1 MSATPSRQLSAH
13 PQSAQS
19 RRRNATHTSVSE
31 GTPLP
36 EYETPAAPLT
46 AESQRQIAALLAS
59 RHLRTLRTHLQHATE
74 KLTHSG
80 GEVNERLSD
89 ARIRYEKLKEARRRQ
104 GDEDVDDDESNEE
117 YQRLAEAETRV
128 DAITAQMEEK
138 TRLIVDSE
146 IKLQGLTDAMGQI
159 EREEGETVAAALGV
173 RQTRQQRARQRANAD
188 EDADGTEDP
197 TDGDYDDEQEREM
210 LERNAQNP
218 PSRKLV
224 DKLTEN
230 VQKWDELSLTERY
243 ASNNSY
249 IGFYRMV
256 HDSKFPGDDVP
267 PLPHSST
274 WFEHMEDANTQSGA
288 QTRTRNQNRRASP
301 AGSDDDIA
309 IERERISLKC
319 PLTLTPYQ
327 DPVTSTKCPHSFER
341 EAIMDMIKRSPT
353 TIAPPASRRGQR
365 RVHVVKCPVC
375 SIPLTE
381 DDLRPDP
388 VLLRRVRR
396 AQELQEREEEDDHLE
411 GDGRKRKD
419 HSTGITLGSDV
430 ESDDDAM
437 DVDAPPPSQHIK
449 MEPLSQAARA
459 AQSDDESSDDA
470 ESQEGEDEEED
481 EEEQDEE
488 GESEEVEIDE
498 EQNEHVEMEEP
509 DNQEGK
515 NGEGENE
522 DIEEVEI
529 EQEQDQEQDEDVD
542 LAKSHNEQTRNE
554 EVEMEEPDNSESE
567 NEEGENN
574 EAEIDG
580 LTNEESGNEDNEDVE
595 IEQEQDAEVDLA
607 EPDSSESENEEGEN
621 NEVEINGLTN
631 DEAGNEDVEIEEPD
645 NEEVESDEVDTEQGQ
660 NKEEQNEEMEVDE
673 PENEDRN
680 EEVDEEVLGDERQN
694 EEEQDE
700 EARNEERHSEEENGD
715 DENED
720 VQSEQGQNEA
730 VDSQNDVQQVDIQS
744 EKGQN
749 KDTSD
754 TEDTEDSEDTDTD
767 SDSDIDVKA
776 ENESPLIVFFFFF
789 FFFFF
794 FQSKGFKLHI

>member
-1 MSATPSRQLSAH
+1 MSATPSRRPSAH

-19 RRRNATHTSVSE
+19 HRRNATQTSFSE
-31 GTPLP
+31 ATPLP
-36 EYETPAAPLT
+36 EYETPEAPLT

-59 RHLRTLRTHLQHATE
+59 QHLRTLRTHLQHATE

-104 GDEDVDDDESNEE
+104 GDEDVDDNESNEE

-128 DAITAQMEEK
+128 NAITARMEEK
-138 TRLIVDSE
+138 ARLIVDSE

-197 TDGDYDDEQEREM
+197 TDGDYEDEQEREM
-210 LERNAQNP
+210 RERNAQNP

-224 DKLTEN
+224 DKLTEG

-274 WFEHMEDANTQSGA
+274 WFEHMEDENTQSGA
-288 QTRTRNQNRRASP
+288 PARTRNQNRRASP

-375 SIPLTE
+375 SIPLTA

-411 GDGRKRKD
+411 GDGRKQKD
-419 HSTGITLGSDV
+419 RSTGITLGSDV

-470 ESQEGEDEEED
+470 ESPDAEVEDAENVEGESQEGEDEEEEEED
-481 EEEQDEE
+481 EEEQNEE
-488 GESEEVEIDE
+488 GESEEVE
-498 EQNEHVEMEEP
+498 MEEP
-509 DNQEGK
+509 DNQQGK
-515 NGEGENE
+515 NGEEENE
-522 DIEEVEI
+522 ENEEVEI
-529 EQEQDQEQDEDVD
+529 EQEQDEEVD
-542 LAKSHNEQTRNE
+542 IAEPDHAQTQNE
-554 EVEMEEPDNSESE
+554 EVEMEEPDNAESE
-567 NEEGENN
+567 NEEGEN
-574 EAEIDG
+574 EEVEIDG
-580 LTNEESGNEDNEDVE
+580 LT
-595 IEQEQDAEVDLA
+595 
-607 EPDSSESENEEGEN
+607 SE
-621 NEVEINGLTN
+621 
-631 DEAGNEDVEIEEPD
+631 EAGNKDVVIEEPDNEEEIEEPD
-645 NEEVESDEVDTEQGQ
+645 NEEVETDEVDIEKGQ
-660 NKEEQNEEMEVDE
+660 NGEEQNEEMEVEE

-680 EEVDEEVLGDERQN
+680 EEVDEEVLSDERK
-694 EEEQDE
+694 
-700 EARNEERHSEEENGD
+700 NGD
-715 DENED
+715 VQDENED
-720 VQSEQGQNEA
+720 VQSEQGQDEP
-730 VDSQNDVQQVDIQS
+730 VDSQDDQQVDVQS

-754 TEDTEDSEDTDTD
+754 TDTEDSADSEATD
-767 SDSDIDVKA
+767 SDSDIELKV
-776 ENESPLIVFFFFF
+776 ESGSEDEEVESQESDPRE
-789 FFFFF
+789 
-794 FQSKGFKLHI
+794 

>member
-1 MSATPSRQLSAH
+1 MSATPSRRPSAH

-19 RRRNATHTSVSE
+19 RRRNATQTSFSE
-31 GTPLP
+31 ATPLP
-36 EYETPAAPLT
+36 EYETPEAPLT

-59 RHLRTLRTHLQHATE
+59 QHLRTLRTHLQHATE

-128 DAITAQMEEK
+128 NAITAQMEEK

-197 TDGDYDDEQEREM
+197 TDGDYEDEQEREM
-210 LERNAQNP
+210 RERNAQNP

-224 DKLTEN
+224 DKLTEG
-230 VQKWDELSLTERY
+230 VQRWDELSLTERY

-288 QTRTRNQNRRASP
+288 PARTRNQNRRASP

-375 SIPLTE
+375 SIPLTA

-411 GDGRKRKD
+411 GDGRKQKD
-419 HSTGITLGSDV
+419 RSTGITLGSDV

-470 ESQEGEDEEED
+470 ESQDAEVEDVENVEGESQEGEDEEEEED
-481 EEEQDEE
+481 EEEQNEE
-488 GESEEVEIDE
+488 GES
-498 EQNEHVEMEEP
+498 
-509 DNQEGK
+509 
-515 NGEGENE
+515 
-522 DIEEVEI
+522 
-529 EQEQDQEQDEDVD
+529 
-542 LAKSHNEQTRNE
+542 E
-554 EVEMEEPDNSESE
+554 EVEMEEPDNQQGKNGEEENEENEEVEIEQEQVEEVDIAEPDHEQTQNEEVEMEGSDNAESE
-567 NEEGENN
+567 NEEGEN
-574 EAEIDG
+574 EEVEIDG
-580 LTNEESGNEDNEDVE
+580 LTNEE
-595 IEQEQDAEVDLA
+595 
-607 EPDSSESENEEGEN
+607 
-621 NEVEINGLTN
+621 
-631 DEAGNEDVEIEEPD
+631 AGNKDVEIEEPD
-645 NEEVESDEVDTEQGQ
+645 NEEEIEEPDNEEVETDEVDIEQGQ
-660 NKEEQNEEMEVDE
+660 NEEEQNEEQQNEEVETNEVDIEQGQNEEEQDEEMEVEE

-680 EEVDEEVLGDERQN
+680 EEVDEEVLSDERQN

-700 EARNEERHSEEENGD
+700 EAQNEEGHSEEENGD
-715 DENED
+715 VQDENED
-720 VQSEQGQNEA
+720 VQSEQGQDEP
-730 VDSQNDVQQVDIQS
+730 VDSQDVQRVDVQSEQGQKEPVDSQKDVQQVDVQS

-754 TEDTEDSEDTDTD
+754 TDTEDSADSEATD
-767 SDSDIDVKA
+767 SDSDIELKV
-776 ENESPLIVFFFFF
+776 ESGSEDEVES
-789 FFFFF
+789 
-794 FQSKGFKLHI
+794 QESD

>member
-1 MSATPSRQLSAH
+1 MSATPSRRPSAH

-19 RRRNATHTSVSE
+19 RRRNATQTSVSE
-31 GTPLP
+31 ATPLP
-36 EYETPAAPLT
+36 EYETPEAPLT
-46 AESQRQIAALLAS
+46 VESQRQIAALLAS
-59 RHLRTLRTHLQHATE
+59 QHLRTLRTHLQHATE

-128 DAITAQMEEK
+128 NAITARMEEK

-197 TDGDYDDEQEREM
+197 TDGDYEDEQEREM
-210 LERNAQNP
+210 RERNAQNP

-224 DKLTEN
+224 DKLTEG

-288 QTRTRNQNRRASP
+288 PARTRNQNRRASP

-375 SIPLTE
+375 SIPLTAE
-381 DDLRPDP
+381 DLRPDP

-411 GDGRKRKD
+411 GDGRKQKD
-419 HSTGITLGSDV
+419 RSTGITLGSDV

-449 MEPLSQAARA
+449 MEPLSQAAPA
-459 AQSDDESSDDA
+459 GQSGDESSDDA
-470 ESQEGEDEEED
+470 ESQDAEVEDAENVEGGSQEGEDDEEDEDEEED
-481 EEEQDEE
+481 EEEEKEEE
-488 GESEEVEIDE
+488 GGSEE
-498 EQNEHVEMEEP
+498 VEMEEP
-509 DNQEGK
+509 DNPEGK
-515 NGEGENE
+515 NGEEENE
-522 DIEEVEI
+522 ENEEVEI
-529 EQEQDQEQDEDVD
+529 EQEQDEEVD
-542 LAKSHNEQTRNE
+542 IAEPDHAQTQNE
-554 EVEMEEPDNSESE
+554 EVEMEEPDNAESE
-567 NEEGENN
+567 NEEGEN
-574 EAEIDG
+574 EEVEIDG
-580 LTNEESGNEDNEDVE
+580 LTNE
-595 IEQEQDAEVDLA
+595 
-607 EPDSSESENEEGEN
+607 
-621 NEVEINGLTN
+621 
-631 DEAGNEDVEIEEPD
+631 EAGNEDVEIEEPD
-645 NEEVESDEVDTEQGQ
+645 NEEEIEEPDNEEDIEDPDNEEVETDEVDIEQGQ
-660 NKEEQNEEMEVDE
+660 NEEEQNEEVETNEVDIEQGQNEEEQNEEVEVEE

-680 EEVDEEVLGDERQN
+680 EEVDEEEP
-694 EEEQDE
+694 DE
-700 EARNEERHSEEENGD
+700 EAQNEERHSEEENGD
-715 DENED
+715 VQDENED
-720 VQSEQGQNEA
+720 VQSEQGQNEP
-730 VDSQNDVQQVDIQS
+730 VDSQKDVQQVDMQS

-754 TEDTEDSEDTDTD
+754 TEDTEDSANSEATD
-767 SDSDIDVKA
+767 SDSDIELKV
-776 ENESPLIVFFFFF
+776 ESGSEDEEVES
-789 FFFFF
+789 
-794 FQSKGFKLHI
+794 QESD

>member
-1 MSATPSRQLSAH
+1 MSATPSRRSSAH

-19 RRRNATHTSVSE
+19 LRRNATHTSVSE
-31 GTPLP
+31 ATPLP
-36 EYETPAAPLT
+36 EYETPEAPLT

-59 RHLRTLRTHLQHATE
+59 QHLRTLRTHLQHATE

-128 DAITAQMEEK
+128 NAITAQMEEK

-197 TDGDYDDEQEREM
+197 TDGDYEDVQEREM
-210 LERNAQNP
+210 RERNAQNP

-224 DKLTEN
+224 DKLTEG

-274 WFEHMEDANTQSGA
+274 WFEHMEDTNTQSGA
-288 QTRTRNQNRRASP
+288 PARTRNQTRRASP
-301 AGSDDDIA
+301 ASSDDDIA

-375 SIPLTE
+375 SIPLTA

-396 AQELQEREEEDDHLE
+396 AQELQDREEEDDHLE
-411 GDGRKRKD
+411 GGGRKQKD
-419 HSTGITLGSDV
+419 RSTGITLGSDV

-470 ESQEGEDEEED
+470 ESQDA
-481 EEEQDEE
+481 
-488 GESEEVEIDE
+488 EVGDAE
-498 EQNEHVEMEEP
+498 NV
-509 DNQEGK
+509 
-515 NGEGENE
+515 EGEN
-522 DIEEVEI
+522 EEVEI
-529 EQEQDQEQDEDVD
+529 EQEQDGEVD
-542 LAKSHNEQTRNE
+542 IAEPDDEQTQNE
-554 EVEMEEPDNSESE
+554 EAEMEEPDNEESE
-567 NEEGENN
+567 NEEGETD
-574 EAEIDG
+574 EAEI
-580 LTNEESGNEDNEDVE
+580 EK
-595 IEQEQDAEVDLA
+595 
-607 EPDSSESENEEGEN
+607 
-621 NEVEINGLTN
+621 
-631 DEAGNEDVEIEEPD
+631 
-645 NEEVESDEVDTEQGQ
+645 GQ
-660 NKEEQNEEMEVDE
+660 NEEEQNEEMEVDV
-673 PENEDRN
+673 PENQGQN
-680 EEVDEEVLGDERQN
+680 EEVDEEVSSDEN
-694 EEEQDE
+694 EETQ
-700 EARNEERHSEEENGD
+700 NEERHDEEENGD
-715 DENED
+715 VEDED
-720 VQSEQGQNEA
+720 VESEEDQNQA
-730 VDSQNDVQQVDIQS
+730 IDSQKDVQQVDVQG

-749 KDTSD
+749 KGTSD
-754 TEDTEDSEDTDTD
+754 SEDGEDSEDSEDSEDTD
-767 SDSDIDVKA
+767 SDSDIEPKI
-776 ENESPLIVFFFFF
+776 ESGSEDEEVES
-789 FFFFF
+789 
-794 FQSKGFKLHI
+794 QESD

>member
-1 MSATPSRQLSAH
+1 MSATPSRQPSAH

-31 GTPLP
+31 ATPLP
-36 EYETPAAPLT
+36 EYETPEAPLT

-59 RHLRTLRTHLQHATE
+59 QHLRTLRTNLQHAAE

-159 EREEGETVAAALGV
+159 EREEAETVAAALGV

-188 EDADGTEDP
+188 DDADGTEDP
-197 TDGDYDDEQEREM
+197 TDGDYEDVQEREM
-210 LERNAQNP
+210 RERNAQNP

-224 DKLTEN
+224 DKLTEG

-243 ASNNSY
+243 ARNNSY

-274 WFEHMEDANTQSGA
+274 WFEHMEDTNTQSGA
-288 QTRTRNQNRRASP
+288 PARTRNQTRRASP

-396 AQELQEREEEDDHLE
+396 AQELQDREEEDDHLE
-411 GDGRKRKD
+411 GDGRKQKD
-419 HSTGITLGSDV
+419 RSTGITLGSDV

-437 DVDAPPPSQHIK
+437 DVDAPPSSQHIK

-459 AQSDDESSDDA
+459 AQSDDESSDDSESQDA
-470 ESQEGEDEEED
+470 EVEDAENVEGESQEGE
-481 EEEQDEE
+481 
-488 GESEEVEIDE
+488 
-498 EQNEHVEMEEP
+498 N
-509 DNQEGK
+509 
-515 NGEGENE
+515 
-522 DIEEVEI
+522 EEVEI
-529 EQEQDQEQDEDVD
+529 EQQQDEEVDIAEPDQEQT
-542 LAKSHNEQTRNE
+542 QNE
-554 EVEMEEPDNSESE
+554 EVEMEEPDNEESE
-567 NEEGENN
+567 NEEGESE
-574 EAEIDG
+574 EAEVDG
-580 LTNEESGNEDNEDVE
+580 LTNEEAENEDVE
-595 IEQEQDAEVDLA
+595 TD
-607 EPDSSESENEEGEN
+607 
-621 NEVEINGLTN
+621 EVEI
-631 DEAGNEDVEIEEPD
+631 EK
-645 NEEVESDEVDTEQGQ
+645 GQ
-660 NKEEQNEEMEVDE
+660 NEEEQNEEMEVDA
-673 PENEDRN
+673 PENEDQN
-680 EEVDEEVLGDERQN
+680 KKVDEEV
-694 EEEQDE
+694 
-700 EARNEERHSEEENGD
+700 SS
-715 DENED
+715 DENE
-720 VQSEQGQNEA
+720 EAQNEA
-730 VDSQNDVQQVDIQS
+730 VDSQKDVQQVDVQS

-749 KDTSD
+749 KNTSD
-754 TEDTEDSEDTDTD
+754 TEDGEDSEDSEDTD
-767 SDSDIDVKA
+767 SDSDIEPKI
-776 ENESPLIVFFFFF
+776 ESGSEDEEVES
-789 FFFFF
+789 
-794 FQSKGFKLHI
+794 QESD

>member
-1 MSATPSRQLSAH
+1 MSATPSRRLSVH

-31 GTPLP
+31 ATPLP
-36 EYETPAAPLT
+36 EYETPEAPLT

-59 RHLRTLRTHLQHATE
+59 PHLRNLRTHLQHATE

-128 DAITAQMEEK
+128 NAITAQMEEK

-146 IKLQGLTDAMGQI
+146 IKLQGLTDAMGEI
-159 EREEGETVAAALGV
+159 EREEGETVAAVLGV
-173 RQTRQQRARQRANAD
+173 RQTRRQRARQRANAED
-188 EDADGTEDP
+188 DADGTEDP
-197 TDGDYDDEQEREM
+197 TDGDYEDAQEREM
-210 LERNAQNP
+210 RERNAQNP

-224 DKLTEN
+224 DKLAEG

-274 WFEHMEDANTQSGA
+274 WFEHMEDPNTRSGA
-288 QTRTRNQNRRASP
+288 PARTRNQHRRASP
-301 AGSDDDIA
+301 ADSDDDIA

-375 SIPLTE
+375 SIPLTA

-396 AQELQEREEEDDHLE
+396 AQELQEREEEEDHLE
-411 GDGRKRKD
+411 GDGRKQKD
-419 HSTGITLGSDV
+419 RSTGITLGSDV

-459 AQSDDESSDDA
+459 AQSDDESGVDA
-470 ESQEGEDEEED
+470 ENAEEESQEGEDEEEEEEEE
-481 EEEQDEE
+481 EEEQSEE
-488 GESEEVEIDE
+488 GESEEVETDE
-498 EQNEHVEMEEP
+498 EQNEEAEMEEP
-509 DNQEGK
+509 DYQEGK
-515 NGEGENE
+515 SGEEENE
-522 DIEEVEI
+522 DNEEVEI
-529 EQEQDQEQDEDVD
+529 EQEQDKEVD
-542 LAKSHNEQTRNE
+542 TTEPDNEQTQDE
-554 EVEMEEPDNSESE
+554 EVEIEELDNAESE
-567 NEEGENN
+567 NEEGEN
-574 EAEIDG
+574 EEVEITG
-580 LTNEESGNEDNEDVE
+580 LTNG
-595 IEQEQDAEVDLA
+595 
-607 EPDSSESENEEGEN
+607 
-621 NEVEINGLTN
+621 
-631 DEAGNEDVEIEEPD
+631 EAGNENVEIEEPND
-645 NEEVESDEVDTEQGQ
+645 KEVETDELDIEQGQ
-660 NKEEQNEEMEVDE
+660 NEEEQNEELEVDE
-673 PENEDRN
+673 PENENRN
-680 EEVDEEVLGDERQN
+680 EEVNEEVLSDERHN

-700 EARNEERHSEEENGD
+700 EAQNEGRHSEEENGD
-715 DENED
+715 VQDENED
-720 VQSEQGQNEA
+720 VESEQGQNEL
-730 VDSQNDVQQVDIQS
+730 VDSQKDVQQVDVQS

-767 SDSDIDVKA
+767 SDSDIELKVEGVSEDEEV
-776 ENESPLIVFFFFF
+776 ESYE
-789 FFFFF
+789 
-794 FQSKGFKLHI
+794 SD

>member
-1 MSATPSRQLSAH
+1 MSATPSRRPSAH

-19 RRRNATHTSVSE
+19 RRRNATQTSVSE
-31 GTPLP
+31 ATPLP
-36 EYETPAAPLT
+36 EYETPEAPLT

-59 RHLRTLRTHLQHATE
+59 QHLRTLRTHLQHATE

-128 DAITAQMEEK
+128 NAITAQMEEK

-197 TDGDYDDEQEREM
+197 TDGDYEDEQEREM
-210 LERNAQNP
+210 RERNAQNP

-224 DKLTEN
+224 DKLTEG

-288 QTRTRNQNRRASP
+288 PARTRNQNRRASP

-375 SIPLTE
+375 SIPLTAE
-381 DDLRPDP
+381 DLRPDP

-411 GDGRKRKD
+411 GDGRKQKD
-419 HSTGITLGSDV
+419 RSTGITLGSDV

-449 MEPLSQAARA
+449 MEPLSQAAPA
-459 AQSDDESSDDA
+459 AQSDDESSDDVESQDA
-470 ESQEGEDEEED
+470 EVEDAENVEGESQEGEDEEDED
-481 EEEQDEE
+481 EEEQNEE

-498 EQNEHVEMEEP
+498 EQNEEVEMEEP
-509 DNQEGK
+509 DNQQGK
-515 NGEGENE
+515 NGEEENE
-522 DIEEVEI
+522 ENEEVEI
-529 EQEQDQEQDEDVD
+529 EQQQDQEVD
-542 LAKSHNEQTRNE
+542 IAEPDYEQTRNE
-554 EVEMEEPDNSESE
+554 EVEMEEPDNAESE
-567 NEEGENN
+567 NEEGEN
-574 EAEIDG
+574 EEVEIDG
-580 LTNEESGNEDNEDVE
+580 LTNEK
-595 IEQEQDAEVDLA
+595 
-607 EPDSSESENEEGEN
+607 
-621 NEVEINGLTN
+621 
-631 DEAGNEDVEIEEPD
+631 AGNEDVEIEEPD
-645 NEEVESDEVDTEQGQ
+645 NEEEIEEPDNEEDIEDPDNEEVETDEVDIEQGQ
-660 NKEEQNEEMEVDE
+660 NEEEQNEEVETNEVDIEQGQNEEEQNKEMEVEE

-680 EEVDEEVLGDERQN
+680 EEVDEEEP
-694 EEEQDE
+694 DE
-700 EARNEERHSEEENGD
+700 EAQNEERHSEEENGD
-715 DENED
+715 VQDENED
-720 VQSEQGQNEA
+720 VQSEQRQNEP
-730 VDSQNDVQQVDIQS
+730 VDSQKDVQQVDMQS

-749 KDTSD
+749 KDTSN
-754 TEDTEDSEDTDTD
+754 TDTEDSADSEATD
-767 SDSDIDVKA
+767 SDSDIELKV
-776 ENESPLIVFFFFF
+776 ESEEVES
-789 FFFFF
+789 
-794 FQSKGFKLHI
+794 QESD